1 MRQIIGAVAALAFLW
16 ASAGSAD
23 AAGGSMRSLA
33 EEYSTAEDAFRD
45 GRVDIGMQALDRA
58 AAQGSLH
65 AMLRLGNIYR
75 EGKLVPKNELK
86 ACELYSVAA
95 DRNARLDKFYA
106 AAHLVAEAFRRA
118 GMCYA
123 KGLPYPNWEKNVS
136 LAADLFHQAGVML
149 DDPIALYELGKLY
162 LTSEGQIQNPA
173 IAARHLEA
181 AARKR
186 YPPAQAL
193 LGSLMWEGKVI
204 KQRQAS
210 GLALLMLGREG
221 AAPEDRAWISRSY
234 EEALL
239 TASKNTEREA
249 LALVDKW
256 RTIYGSP
263 AGNPVQTA
271 SPQQLSPDV
280 PPPVRGRAREGEA
293 ISAEGLSGGEKA
305 LYGQTTGSNIP
316 TSIATPVAAP

>member
-1 MRQIIGAVAALAFLW
+1 MRQIIGAVAALIFLW
-16 ASAGSAD
+16 APVGLAE
-23 AAGGSMRSLA
+23 AAGHSMRSLA

-45 GRVDIGMQALDRA
+45 GRVDIGVQALERA
-58 AAQGSLH
+58 VNQGSLH

-75 EGKLVPKNELK
+75 EGKLVAKNELK

-95 DRNARLDKFYA
+95 DRNVRLDKFYA

-123 KGLPYPNWEKNVS
+123 KGLSAPGWKKDVS

-162 LTSEGQIQNPA
+162 LTSGGQMHNPA
-173 IAARHLEA
+173 IAARRLEE

-193 LGSLMWEGKVI
+193 LGTLMWEGELI
-204 KQRQAS
+204 KRRPAS
-210 GLALLMLGREG
+210 GLALLILGKE
-221 AAPEDRAWISRSY
+221 AASPDDRAWIAAAY
-234 EEALL
+234 EDALL
-239 TASKNTEREA
+239 TASADMEREA

-256 RTIYGSP
+256 RSAYGNP
-263 AGNPVQTA
+263 AGNTIQTA
-271 SPQQLSPDV
+271 APPVSPDV
-280 PPPVRGRAREGEA
+280 PTPTRGRSKE
-293 ISAEGLSGGEKA
+293 SEGLSAEAIKDQYGSEAQYGGQA
-305 LYGQTTGSNIP
+305 ASATG
-316 TSIATPVAAP
+316 PVAP